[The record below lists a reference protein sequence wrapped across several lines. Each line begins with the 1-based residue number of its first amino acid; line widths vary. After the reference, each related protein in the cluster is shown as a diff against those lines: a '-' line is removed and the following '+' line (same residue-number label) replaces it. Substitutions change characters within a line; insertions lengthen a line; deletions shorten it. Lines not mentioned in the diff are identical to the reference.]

1 MAGDQIDACVPVDI
15 ADEDIYEAM
24 TEIPGYLDITPGDFK
39 EIYLKAYEHALRR
52 LTRSV
57 KVGEV
62 MNSEVVHVATNTPV
76 LDVAKLMAEKRVSGV
91 PVLSGDGSVAGVI
104 SERDFLTSMG
114 AGTTGTFMEVIA
126 ECLEG
131 GGCVAA
137 PIRAKYASD
146 IMSSP
151 AITVNEETLV
161 AAVAHLLTRKS
172 INRVPVIDA
181 NGRLIGIVSRADIIN
196 SSSLGGGQ

>member
-1 MAGDQIDACVPVDI
+1 
-15 ADEDIYEAM
+15 
-24 TEIPGYLDITPGDFK
+24 
-39 EIYLKAYEHALRR
+39 
-52 LTRSV
+52 
-57 KVGEV
+57 
-62 MNSEVVHVATNTPV
+62 
-76 LDVAKLMAEKRVSGV
+76 
-91 PVLSGDGSVAGVI
+91 
-104 SERDFLTSMG
+104 MG

-151 AITVNEETLV
+151 AITVNEDTLV
-161 AAVAHLLTRKS
+161 VAVAHLLTRKS
-172 INRVPVIDA
+172 INRVPVIDV